1 MDISKV
7 DPNLIA
13 GAVTLITTLF
23 GYLWHKGRGE
33 KTLDLS
39 DLVDEAITHE
49 VDDALDDG
57 ETLDTIEDRLTGA
70 VGKLGLKLRVKLP
83 ENTVRLAVQWGVQA
97 FRKRVKERKANQ
109 DAIKAIPSQLGEVVV
124 RGNRIIDKLATVTP
138 DAAVDTLTPAK
149 EAGVELLAIGP
160 DGKLEPA
167 K

>member
-39 DLVDEAITHE
+39 DLIDEAVTHE
-49 VDDALDDG
+49 VEDALDDG

-70 VGKLGLKLRVKLP
+70 VGKLALKLGLKVP
-83 ENTVRLAVQWGVQA
+83 PNTLRLAVQWGVQA

-109 DAIKAIPSQLGEVVV
+109 DAAKAIPIQLGDVVV
-124 RGNRIIDKLATVTP
+124 KGNRIVEKLEHALT
-138 DAAVDTLTPAK
+138 DAPIDTLTPAK
-149 EAGVELLAIGP
+149 EAGTELLAIGA
-160 DGKLEPA
+160 DGKLGPA